1 MKNKRFIL
9 YAALT
14 AVLLLV
20 TLPYA
25 WEIIKILFLKD
36 VGIIRQMQLYQWA
49 ACGALAYVIVQHFAT
64 KNLHWIET
72 FSHELTH
79 ILVAMIFLRKVH
91 SFKAN
96 EADGLVTTSGTH
108 TYGLIPQ
115 ALAPYCL
122 PIFTYMLL
130 ALRCLV
136 QPEGLWIFDI
146 LVGSTIAFHVLCFV
160 RQTGNHQTDINQYP
174 LYFSYLYIVTM
185 QLVNLCI
192 ILVAFFPDYN
202 VFTSV
207 WRMATFV
214 FENTMSYF

>member
-1 MKNKRFIL
+1 MAWLPR
-9 YAALT
+9 AA
-14 AVLLLV
+14 
-20 TLPYA
+20 P
-25 WEIIKILFLKD
+25 
-36 VGIIRQMQLYQWA
+36 
-49 ACGALAYVIVQHFAT
+49 
-64 KNLHWIET
+64 
-72 FSHELTH
+72 
-79 ILVAMIFLRKVH
+79 
-91 SFKAN
+91 
-96 EADGLVTTSGTH
+96 

-192 ILVAFFPDYN
+192 ILVAFFPNYN